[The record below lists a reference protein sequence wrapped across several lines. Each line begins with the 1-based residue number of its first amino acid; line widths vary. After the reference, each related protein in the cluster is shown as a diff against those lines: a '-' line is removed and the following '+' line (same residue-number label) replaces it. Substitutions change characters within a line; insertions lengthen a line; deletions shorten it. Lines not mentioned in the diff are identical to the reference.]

1 MDRRRNDLQP
11 GGASMLHAVILS
23 VLAIIVVLAA
33 TACTVTTIAP
43 TWVTMKLIEKEAV
56 TAEEVVDQVDRV
68 RTLLDTGITLAELG
82 TEVRERIGY
91 QHMMPSD
98 RLLVDALLADVA
110 DRININVALPL
121 SDEHITAIHRVL
133 DQISRYAVMY

>member
-1 MDRRRNDLQP
+1 MNICRSGITP
-11 GGASMLHAVILS
+11 GGACSVVFGAILAAVLLL
-23 VLAIIVVLAA
+23 VA

-56 TAEEVVDQVDRV
+56 TADEVVDHVARV

-110 DRININVALPL
+110 ERIDISVALPL
-121 SDEHITAIHRVL
+121 GDDHIAAIHRVL
-133 DQISRYAVMY
+133 DQISLYAGMH

>member
-1 MDRRRNDLQP
+1 MNICRSGITP
-11 GGASMLHAVILS
+11 GGACS
-23 VLAIIVVLAA
+23 VVFGAILAA
-33 TACTVTTIAP
+33 VLLLAVTACTVTTIAP

-56 TAEEVVDQVDRV
+56 TADEVVDHVARV
-68 RTLLDTGITLAELG
+68 RTLLDTGVTLAELG

-110 DRININVALPL
+110 ERIDISVALPL
-121 SDEHITAIHRVL
+121 GDEHIAAIHRVL
-133 DQISRYAVMY
+133 DQISLYAGMH